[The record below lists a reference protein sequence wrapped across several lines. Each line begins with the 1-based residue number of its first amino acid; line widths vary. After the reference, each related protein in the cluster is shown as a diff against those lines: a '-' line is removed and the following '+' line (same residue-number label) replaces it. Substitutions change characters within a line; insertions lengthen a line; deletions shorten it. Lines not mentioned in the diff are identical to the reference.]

1 MFALAHN
8 LLNWYTIEKVEYKM
22 LLQTFPR
29 KLWTLMQY
37 LYRGVESQSALASIV
52 EEETLGQP
60 TSKPS
65 YQRFF

>member
-1 MFALAHN
+1 
-8 LLNWYTIEKVEYKM
+8 
-22 LLQTFPR
+22 
-29 KLWTLMQY
+29 MQY

-60 TSKPS
+60 TSKLS